1 VKKNPQINSTEQYWV
16 EDTFENDKY
25 KWNVT
30 NGTIE
35 GPNDQAK
42 ITVKWTDKR
51 TGKVEVWRENVA
63 GCRSE
68 GVLDITLKND
78 IVPEFTA
85 EKTEGDAPFMVS
97 FKNKSTG
104 YITYYNWDFGDGGS
118 SPLPNPT
125 YTYKVPG
132 KYTVTL
138 TIGYQDV
145 RVTKTMKDMIT
156 VHPAGSVK
164 DEQPESNSL
173 LTILPLDPNPATS
186 LIRLS
191 YNAKTEQEVT
201 ISIYDIMG
209 NKVMNVFDGTLMPG
223 TNEMSI
229 DINNLPNGAYLLQI
243 VNKEGIL
250 AKFFN
255 VSR

>member
-1 VKKNPQINSTEQYWV
+1 
-16 EDTFENDKY
+16 
-25 KWNVT
+25 
-30 NGTIE
+30 
-35 GPNDQAK
+35 
-42 ITVKWTDKR
+42 
-51 TGKVEVWRENVA
+51 
-63 GCRSE
+63 
-68 GVLDITLKND
+68 
-78 IVPEFTA
+78 
-85 EKTEGDAPFMVS
+85 MVS